1 MILILKKWNVLLLSA
16 ILLIGVFCVG
26 LWAETS
32 FGYRQ
37 VTLPCYGRVIV
48 LDAGHGEP
56 DGGAV
61 GVSGAKESELNL
73 KIALLTQK
81 FLEQSGMKVIM
92 TRADENGIQ
101 DAGNT
106 VRQKKRSDMMNREKL
121 MNQSDA
127 DLFVSIHMNQFTD
140 AKYNGPQVF
149 YAPNG
154 EQSKQMAS
162 LLQEELIRVLEP
174 EQRREIKQATKEI
187 YLLKQAK
194 IPAVLAECGFLSNSR
209 EEQKLLQEEYQK
221 KTAWAIYASI
231 VKYFAA
237 QQ

>member
-1 MILILKKWNVLLLSA
+1 
-16 ILLIGVFCVG
+16 
-26 LWAETS
+26 
-32 FGYRQ
+32 
-37 VTLPCYGRVIV
+37 
-48 LDAGHGEP
+48 
-56 DGGAV
+56 
-61 GVSGAKESELNL
+61 
-73 KIALLTQK
+73 
-81 FLEQSGMKVIM
+81 MKVIM